1 MGRGLECQPYSPMH
15 TGESVPGRERQRK
28 VGAELKERR
37 GNLDEGVTEREMN
50 S

>member
-1 MGRGLECQPYSPMH
+1 MSTILTHAHRGVS
-15 TGESVPGRERQRK
+15 TWKRERQRK